1 MYELGMFP
9 ASNRGPV
16 INTVISVNVSLA
28 LKKDVF
34 CFFFRFAMQIT
45 ILGDSCEEQVLEN
58 VCTIL

>member
-1 MYELGMFP
+1 M
-9 ASNRGPV
+9 

-34 CFFFRFAMQIT
+34 CCFFRFAMQIT